1 MSWTLQE
8 RLKVNKSRSGLKR
21 KFMTDKQDSIFKDVE
36 IEIQGQHVQRTVVL
50 LESDNLSKKQ
60 L

>member
-1 MSWTLQE
+1 MSWTLQD

-50 LESDNLSKKQ
+50 LESANLSKNQ